1 MKMLDDM
8 KESKNGV
15 FSDYGENHNWTHKSC
30 LWELSYANTLI
41 LLHNI
46 DLMHQEQN
54 FTESIMSMYLDV
66 TGFMTDN
73 MNTRKDLAAPSDRPS
88 LEGKPNARGAN
99 IK

>member
-1 MKMLDDM
+1 
-8 KESKNGV
+8 
-15 FSDYGENHNWTHKSC
+15 
-30 LWELSYANTLI
+30 
-41 LLHNI
+41 
-46 DLMHQEQN
+46 
-54 FTESIMSMYLDV
+54 MSMYLDV